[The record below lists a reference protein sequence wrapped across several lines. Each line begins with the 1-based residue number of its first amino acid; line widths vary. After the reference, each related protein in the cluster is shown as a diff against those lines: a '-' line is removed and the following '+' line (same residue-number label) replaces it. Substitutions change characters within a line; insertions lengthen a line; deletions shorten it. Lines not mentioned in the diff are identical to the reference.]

1 MQIVISSIII
11 AASIALFAYWFRYS
25 CLLILSTQT
34 TQDYTEEV
42 AITSSLSVLEIQR
55 RLEAGQSIP
64 LNAALQAMEAD
75 FALVSRL
82 LERVSGVEEHLSA
95 AEQMLLRLDY
105 RIMSLWA
112 RVTEKINPA
121 QARQALLEQCAII
134 SHFAN
139 AAGCAG
145 GARG

>member
-11 AASIALFAYWFRYS
+11 AASVALFAYWFRYS

-42 AITSSLSVLEIQR
+42 AITSRLSVLEIQSQ
-55 RLEAGQSIP
+55 LEAGHSIP
-64 LNAALQAMEAD
+64 LSSTLRAMETD
-75 FALVSRL
+75 FELVNRL
-82 LERVSGVEEHLSA
+82 LERVPGVEEHLSA

-112 RVTEKINPA
+112 RATAKINPA

-145 GARG
+145 GSRG

>member
-42 AITSSLSVLEIQR
+42 AITSRLSVLEIQS
-55 RLEAGQSIP
+55 RLEAGQSMP
-64 LNAALQAMEAD
+64 LHSALQAMEAD
-75 FALVSRL
+75 FALVNRL
-82 LERVSGVEEHLSA
+82 LERVPGVEEHLSA